1 MSVKNILAVYSG
13 LESKKSGLL
22 YAIKLAKLNASW
34 ITGALSHDGKPIA
47 EERFKGRLPSHILK
61 EIHDIDVKHVK
72 DIVNRFETTL
82 DEHGLLDKSTFFD
95 LEKSE
100 IKDISALARVFDLVI
115 MGPHS
120 KDDKD
125 SHLSAF
131 PDQVALQSGRPVLIV
146 PNDFVSKKLADHALV
161 AWDGKRASARA
172 LADAMSVLDDKPKL
186 TILCVGEKQIPGTDI
201 LLTSLERRGVDA
213 NVLMKQVKL
222 SIANTILETADEIKS
237 QLIVMGAYE
246 HSKFAQDI
254 FGGVTQSVIKE
265 AKIPVLLS
273 H

>member
-22 YAIKLAKLNASW
+22 YAIKLANLTGAW
-34 ITGALSHDGKPIA
+34 ITGALGHDGKPIA
-47 EERFKGRLPSHILK
+47 EERFKSRLPSYILK
-61 EIHDIDVKHVK
+61 EIHEIDVKHIE

-82 DEHGLLDKSTFFD
+82 KEHDLLDRSTFYD

-100 IKDISALARVFDLVI
+100 VKDMSALARAFDLVI

-120 KDDKD
+120 KDEKD
-125 SHLSAF
+125 SHLSAY
-131 PDQVALQSGRPVLIV
+131 PDRVALQSGRPVLIV
-146 PNDFVSKKLADHALV
+146 PNDYVSEDLASHALV

-172 LADAMSVLDDKPKL
+172 LADAMSILENKPKL
-186 TILCVGEKQIPGTDI
+186 TILSVGEKPLPGTDI
-201 LLTSLERRGVDA
+201 LLTSLERHGADA
-213 NVLMKQVKL
+213 NLLMKRVNF
-222 SIANTILETADEIKS
+222 SIANTILETAEEINS

-254 FGGVTQSVIKE
+254 FGGVTHSVIKE
-265 AKIPVLLS
+265 TKIPVLLS